1 MAKAAA
7 TRFPRGV
14 ADIDAGRAFVH
25 DRAGAVLALDL
36 ATGDVLWRTG
46 KALRPVSAVDSVVVA
61 VRVASRSA
69 IEVVVLDARNGRE
82 VRVSE
87 PLALPDWANASL
99 DDTADFALRAE
110 TEGHTVLLSWTAQAR
125 YRGGAPPSPRVQA
138 QFEHEASGAARV
150 DVHSGAVEPVPFDV
164 VAPELADE
172 SAARA
177 SEPDVLVQVDIGTTR
192 YQLVV
197 PGGAKGVLI
206 RAVDRSTDRMIW
218 ETVIEEASP
227 RRPGP
232 LRQ

>member
-1 MAKAAA
+1 
-7 TRFPRGV
+7 
-14 ADIDAGRAFVH
+14 
-25 DRAGAVLALDL
+25 
-36 ATGDVLWRTG
+36 
-46 KALRPVSAVDSVVVA
+46 
-61 VRVASRSA
+61 
-69 IEVVVLDARNGRE
+69 
-82 VRVSE
+82 
-87 PLALPDWANASL
+87 
-99 DDTADFALRAE
+99 
-110 TEGHTVLLSWTAQAR
+110 
-125 YRGGAPPSPRVQA
+125 
-138 QFEHEASGAARV
+138 V